1 MGTSDEKM
9 IPSPPTTGIDVAIK
23 VEEED
28 SDDGQSLIRDI
39 SEHYCSVDDD
49 GDNPVAINGEEE
61 DKDDDDDQSLMRDIS
76 GHYFSV
82 NDEDDDDDDGGDDKE
97 DDEQA
102 IDYSKSFKA
111 TENDGMMKETTS
123 KIIDKDSLLIRKNK
137 SHTKTKYVHIDDD
150 NDDTITT
157 QSNKSSSRSR
167 NSDNDG
173 DDIEQRIRTELDGSR
188 KSCPGAY
195 AITHPDFDT
204 ASATDALSTTSTTIP
219 TSVNAALSLSTV
231 STLTMNLSEIE
242 TRQQQRRQQQQQ
254 EPKLIEAEVVVD
266 PTLAFE
272 VINYE
277 NKKKMIRRKRNN
289 WHLAVVITLVIVCTV
304 AAVLVRKA
312 KAKAKANEQRN
323 SPPRYEYDCI
333 MNTTELARIQYQD
346 FKDSKFTSTKDRYI
360 LCPHTTSDI
369 ANLQSQ
375 RFENA
380 TTNLEDGN
388 FPIVFVMSNT
398 IIQCGL
404 DDENDAGSC
413 VISGGR
419 WQLSLIGSRDFEEQF
434 IPYLFPDYTQDEL
447 DLFFSIL
454 ASPNNFVD
462 HALDNIIVRGLTFTG
477 DVGGFNRNHG
487 NSVTVNIPVNLTFDN
502 CRWRDIR
509 VHNPVLYLT
518 TDILVHGSGPYPHHS
533 AQITLRNC
541 QFDSIEYNYALIDV
555 HNNIIVIENTT
566 FNDIEVGIITAYDM
580 SEYCPGHY
588 SSHGVP
594 ISMNEQQNYMNQS
607 NNCDYMIGCRRSS
620 RCHITQSCKSNVETS
635 GTQWLLK
642 GPKATVTI
650 DEQSKECGFND
661 DMPTTTQD

>member
-1 MGTSDEKM
+1 
-9 IPSPPTTGIDVAIK
+9 
-23 VEEED
+23 
-28 SDDGQSLIRDI
+28 L
-39 SEHYCSVDDD
+39 
-49 GDNPVAINGEEE
+49 N
-61 DKDDDDDQSLMRDIS
+61 
-76 GHYFSV
+76 
-82 NDEDDDDDDGGDDKE
+82 
-97 DDEQA
+97 
-102 IDYSKSFKA
+102 
-111 TENDGMMKETTS
+111 
-123 KIIDKDSLLIRKNK
+123 
-137 SHTKTKYVHIDDD
+137 
-150 NDDTITT
+150 
-157 QSNKSSSRSR
+157 
-167 NSDNDG
+167 
-173 DDIEQRIRTELDGSR
+173 
-188 KSCPGAY
+188 
-195 AITHPDFDT
+195 
-204 ASATDALSTTSTTIP
+204 
-219 TSVNAALSLSTV
+219 
-231 STLTMNLSEIE
+231 
-242 TRQQQRRQQQQQ
+242 
-254 EPKLIEAEVVVD
+254 
-266 PTLAFE
+266 
-272 VINYE
+272 
-277 NKKKMIRRKRNN
+277 
-289 WHLAVVITLVIVCTV
+289 LAVVITLAIVCSV
-304 AAVLVRKA
+304 SAVLVRKA
-312 KAKAKANEQRN
+312 KASER
-323 SPPRYEYDCI
+323 SSPRYEYDCI

-413 VISGGR
+413 VISGGK
-419 WQLSLIGSRDFEEQF
+419 WQLFLVGTRDVEEQF

-566 FNDIEVGIITAYDM
+566 FNDIEVGIITSYDM
-580 SEYCPGHY
+580 SEHCPGHY